1 MRSLQQL
8 KNDNEEQ
15 LARDIA
21 DAWVAPAGLK
31 PTNENGAKI
40 TAVMDQHN
48 AAWSHNNL
56 TAAALSIRDQLDW
69 EQAIPTA
76 PAPVAA
82 AHTRPAVAR
91 PVDNRSRAAKL
102 FGLGLGQLAT
112 THVSHSDKEAAAMK
126 RTAELKAVSDG
137 LSARL
142 REREAANGRWADEH
156 ATAFFDS
163 GRIDHAETSRL
174 RNAAVARNA
183 SAAKAAKQ

>member
-31 PTNENGAKI
+31 PTNKNGAKI
-40 TAVMDQHN
+40 TAVMNEHN
-48 AAWSHNNL
+48 AAWNHKNL

-69 EQAIPTA
+69 EQLTPAA
-76 PAPVAA
+76 PA
-82 AHTRPAVAR
+82 RPAA
-91 PVDNRSRAAKL
+91 PQQVDNRSRAARL
-102 FGLGLGQLAT
+102 FSLGLGQLAT
-112 THVSHSDKEAAAMK
+112 THVSHSDKEAAATK

-174 RNAAVARNA
+174 RTAAVARNA
-183 SAAKAAKQ
+183 SVAKAAKN